1 MQNSR
6 SIKRRTE
13 NINIILKAEKENKS
27 EKKNNINIKRKASV
41 KTIWPIRQNALCLS
55 LHQSYFYIVFFVVF
69 RQVTILLHR
78 SLCVSFCR
86 GNHFWLAVVSNLYE
100 RVRHSMTLINN
111 FLLLMLVELCQCW
124 SYIKE
129 RQCTCLKSTTT
140 FSAIEQLRNER

>member
-6 SIKRRTE
+6 SVKRRTE

-27 EKKNNINIKRKASV
+27 EKKKQQQHQHKKKSV
-41 KTIWPIRQNALCLS
+41 SENYLANDKMHFALV
-55 LHQSYFYIVFFVVF
+55 FIIVHCAF
-69 RQVTILLHR
+69 L
-78 SLCVSFCR
+78 CR

-111 FLLLMLVELCQCW
+111 FLLLMLVELFQCW

>member
-27 EKKNNINIKRKASV
+27 EKKKQHQHEKKSV
-41 KTIWPIRQNALCLS
+41 SENYLANDKMHFALVFIS
-55 LHQSYFYIVFFVVF
+55 RTSIQFFFVVF

-78 SLCVSFCR
+78 SLCVSLCR

-111 FLLLMLVELCQCW
+111 VLLLMLVELCQCW

>member
-6 SIKRRTE
+6 SIKRKTE

-27 EKKNNINIKRKASV
+27 EKKNNINMKRKASV
-41 KTIWPIRQNALCLS
+41 KTIWPTTKCTLP
-55 LHQSYFYIVFFVVF
+55 QSSSVVLLYSFFVVF

-78 SLCVSFCR
+78 SLCVSLCR
-86 GNHFWLAVVSNLYE
+86 GNHFWLAAVSNLYE